1 MLTIAKE
8 AATTAAKILKENFRK
23 ITSAHIRVK
32 SKNDFLTY
40 VDETSEKKIIEIIH
54 KNFPDHEIFAEETGL
69 KKQDSHYRW
78 IIDPLDG
85 TKNYISGI
93 PIFSISIALQYKN
106 EIILGVVYD
115 PVQNEMFHAEK
126 NKGAFL
132 NGNPIKVNSKTDL
145 ENSLLATGFPF
156 KYKKYL
162 PLYMDCFEDLFLH
175 CTSIRRLGSA
185 ALDLAYVAAG
195 RFEGFWELGLSPWD
209 IAAGAIIIK
218 EAGGTISDFW
228 KNDHY
233 LNNTFVV
240 ASNSLI
246 HNQFLAVIQKYFPKP
261 LKIER
266 DLK

>member
-8 AATTAAKILKENFRK
+8 AAGAAAKILTENFRK
-23 ITSAHIRVK
+23 ITRAHIRVK

-40 VDETSEKKIIEIIH
+40 VDEASEKKIIEIIH
-54 KNFPDHEIFAEETGL
+54 QNFPDHDIFAEETGL
-69 KKQDSHYRW
+69 KRKNSDYRW

-85 TKNYISGI
+85 TKNYINGI

-106 EIILGVVYD
+106 EIILGVVFD
-115 PVQNEMFHAEK
+115 PIQNELFYAEK

-132 NGNPIKVNSKTDL
+132 NGTTIQVNDETVL

-156 KYKKYL
+156 KYKNYL
-162 PLYMDCFEDLFLH
+162 PPYIECFKDLFLH
-175 CTSIRRLGSA
+175 CSSIRRLGSA
-185 ALDLAYVAAG
+185 AIDLAYVASG

-209 IAAGAIIIK
+209 IAAGSIIIK
-218 EAGGTISDFW
+218 EAGGFISDFW
-228 KNDHY
+228 KNDDY

-240 ASNSLI
+240 ASNNYI
-246 HNQFLAVIQKYFPKP
+246 HDHFLTIIQKYFPKP

-266 DLK
+266 DVK

>member
-1 MLTIAKE
+1 MLTTAREAVIAASE
-8 AATTAAKILKENFRK
+8 ILKENFRK
-23 ITSAHIRVK
+23 ITPAHIRVK

-40 VDETSEKKIIEIIH
+40 VDETSEQKIINIIH
-54 KNFPDHEIFAEETGL
+54 KKFPDHEIFAEETGSN
-69 KKQDSHYRW
+69 KQRSDYRW

-93 PIFSISIALQYKN
+93 PIFSISVALQYKN
-106 EIILGVVYD
+106 DIILGIVYD
-115 PVQNEMFHAEK
+115 PIQNELFYAEK

-132 NGNPIKVNSKTDL
+132 NGNPIKVNSEANL

-175 CTSIRRLGSA
+175 CSGIRRMGSA
-185 ALDLAYVAAG
+185 AIDLAYVAVG

-218 EAGGTISDFW
+218 EAGGFISDFW
-228 KNDHY
+228 KNDDY
-233 LNNTFVV
+233 LHNSFVV

-246 HNQFLAVIQKYFPKP
+246 HDQFLTVIQKYFPNP

-266 DLK
+266 ESK